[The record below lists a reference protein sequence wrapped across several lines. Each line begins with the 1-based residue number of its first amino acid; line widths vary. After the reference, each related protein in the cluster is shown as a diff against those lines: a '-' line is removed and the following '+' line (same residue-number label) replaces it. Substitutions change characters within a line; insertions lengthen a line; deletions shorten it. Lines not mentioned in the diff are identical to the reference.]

1 MMEWKEICL
10 EDVCLKITDGS
21 HLSPKE
27 FKGGF
32 PMFSVKDMQE
42 FGFDYSNCKTISEI
56 DFNFLIGQG
65 CKPEID
71 DILIAKDGS
80 VLKHVFR
87 VNQKPDYVLL
97 SSIAI
102 LRPKKELV
110 NPDFVV
116 YSIKNPRINSYI
128 ISNFVSGTGVP
139 RIVLKDFKKVEILIP
154 HIKEQN
160 IISEILSSLDDKI
173 DLLNRQNKTIE
184 KLSETLFRQWFVE
197 EAEEQ
202 SEQQLLLGNLI
213 ESVSLTHKFPS
224 EKIVFLNTSDIELG
238 EVLVHEP
245 VDVKSLPGQAKKSI
259 KKNDILFSEI
269 RPANGRYAFVD
280 FDSENYVVSTKLMV
294 LRSKNVLSQAFI
306 YFYLI
311 NSQTIEWL
319 QLLAESRSG
328 TFPQITFDQLRDL
341 KVNVPS
347 DSILKETIN
356 WCETAIEK
364 IKSNTKQITTLTKL
378 RDTLLPKLMNGEVRI
393 NN

>member
-1 MMEWKEICL
+1 MEWKEICL

-319 QLLAESRSG
+319 
-328 TFPQITFDQLRDL
+328 
-341 KVNVPS
+341 
-347 DSILKETIN
+347 
-356 WCETAIEK
+356 
-364 IKSNTKQITTLTKL
+364 
-378 RDTLLPKLMNGEVRI
+378 
-393 NN
+393 